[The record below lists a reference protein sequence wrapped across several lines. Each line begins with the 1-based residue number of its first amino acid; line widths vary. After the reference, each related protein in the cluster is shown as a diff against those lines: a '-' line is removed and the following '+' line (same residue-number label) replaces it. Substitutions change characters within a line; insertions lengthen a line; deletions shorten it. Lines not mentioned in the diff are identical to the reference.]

1 MKYNEVSHKSWHG
14 AENLFEALRRQS
26 PDIFIIGNICKG
38 LTNTIEYQS
47 CKSTRQVKRQ
57 WPRGSE
63 SIRSFSVIQTYSDH
77 SAVLDLLTHT
87 VAICSTDM
95 TLAGNQFVAS
105 KAAKSSAS
113 APNLAMA
120 VAWASWAA
128 KTVVNLPSVQFLS
141 DVPPLWNRCPR
152 PPWGNFA
159 TGASSPNKRTSRKNA
174 KPFKPFEGV
183 LISEQQAKSC

>member
-1 MKYNEVSHKSWHG
+1 MKDNEVSHKSWHG

-38 LTNTIEYQS
+38 LTNTNHA
-47 CKSTRQVKRQ
+47 RAQVKRQ
-57 WPRGSE
+57 WSRGSE
-63 SIRSFSVIQTYSDH
+63 SIRSFSVIQIYSDH

-120 VAWASWAA
+120 AWASWAA
-128 KTVVNLPSVQFLS
+128 KTVVNPQC
-141 DVPPLWNRCPR
+141 N
-152 PPWGNFA
+152 
-159 TGASSPNKRTSRKNA
+159 SSAMCLLCGIGVHSLL
-174 KPFKPFEGV
+174 EGT
-183 LISEQQAKSC
+183 LQQAPRLQTNALQEKCQTFQTFRTRLDLGTASKILLIF